1 MTERRSCRLVNQ
13 PRGTQRYRPARR
25 EDEDALTQAIVQLA
39 SQYGRYGYRRITAL
53 LKQAGW
59 QVGKDRV
66 ERIWRREGLKVP
78 QKQKPR
84 GRLWLNDGSCV
95 RLRPERQN
103 HVWSYD
109 FVSARTHDGRSVRV
123 LNLIDEYTRE
133 CLMVRAERRWS
144 SAKVIGALADV
155 MVMKG
160 IPEHLR
166 SDNGPEFVAKDL
178 RQWLAETGAKTLYI
192 EPGSP
197 WENGYCESF
206 NSKLRDEFLNGE
218 IFYSIKELR
227 VLAERWRVHYNTI
240 RPHSSLGYRPPA
252 PEAWLTSKTG
262 CGEIVALLGPN
273 GTGKSTAVRLLL
285 GLTAPTS
292 GTARVFS
299 RDPRDPATR
308 TRIGAMLQVGNAPR
322 CSPSA
327 NTSTSSAATTRHP
340 CPSPISFASGR

>member
-1 MTERRSCRLVNQ
+1 MSEWRACQLVNQ
-13 PRGTQRYRPARR
+13 PRGTQRYQLTQR
-25 EDEDALTQAIVQLA
+25 EDEDTLTAAIVELA

-53 LKQAGW
+53 LKRDGW

-95 RLRPERQN
+95 RLRPEHRN

-109 FVSARTHDGRSVRV
+109 FVSTRTYDGRTARM

-133 CLMVRAERRWS
+133 CLAIRVARRLGS
-144 SAKVIGALADV
+144 HDVIDTLSDAMILH
-155 MVMKG
+155 G
-160 IPEHLR
+160 IPEYIR
-166 SDNGPEFVAKDL
+166 SDNGPEFVAKNL
-178 RQWLAETGAKTLYI
+178 RKWLGSTGSKTLYI

-218 IFYSIKELR
+218 IFYSLKEAQILC
-227 VLAERWRVHYNTI
+227 ESWRVHYNTV

-252 PEAWLTSKTG
+252 PEAWQTEINKGHGDVETATRFPHLHTPD
-262 CGEIVALLGPN
+262 CGGITNQPVAL
-273 GTGKSTAVRLLL
+273 
-285 GLTAPTS
+285 
-292 GTARVFS
+292 
-299 RDPRDPATR
+299 
-308 TRIGAMLQVGNAPR
+308 
-322 CSPSA
+322 
-327 NTSTSSAATTRHP
+327 H
-340 CPSPISFASGR
+340 

>member
-1 MTERRSCRLVNQ
+1 MTERRACRLANQ
-13 PRGTQRYRPARR
+13 PRGTQRYRAIRR
-25 EDEDALTQAIVQLA
+25 EDEDALTQAIIQLA

-53 LKQAGW
+53 LQRAGW
-59 QVGKDRV
+59 RIGKDRV

-95 RLRPERQN
+95 RLRPMHAN

-109 FVSARTHDGRSVRV
+109 FVSARTHDGRSVR
-123 LNLIDEYTRE
+123 LFNLIDEHTRE
-133 CLMVRAERRWS
+133 SLLVRAERRWS
-144 SAKVIGALADV
+144 SARVIAALADV

-160 IPEHLR
+160 VPEHLR

-178 RQWLAETGAKTLYI
+178 RKWLAKTGAKTLYI

-218 IFYSIKELR
+218 IFYSMKELR

-252 PEAWLTSKTG
+252 PEARLINDMG
-262 CGEIVALLGPN
+262 PGEVE
-273 GTGKSTAVRLLL
+273 TA
-285 GLTAPTS
+285 A
-292 GTARVFS
+292 
-299 RDPRDPATR
+299 
-308 TRIGAMLQVGNAPR
+308 I
-322 CSPSA
+322 
-327 NTSTSSAATTRHP
+327 H
-340 CPSPISFASGR
+340 